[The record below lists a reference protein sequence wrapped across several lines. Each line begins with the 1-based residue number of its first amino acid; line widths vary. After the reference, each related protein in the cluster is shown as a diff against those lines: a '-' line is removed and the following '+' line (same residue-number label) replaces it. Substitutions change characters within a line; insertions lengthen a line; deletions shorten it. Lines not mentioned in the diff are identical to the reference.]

1 MFSYILYKYI
11 YKYSYHTCTILYYHI
26 YTILY
31 IITYTCICYQIL
43 ISHDS
48 PCEAMLP
55 STLIGVDCDP
65 AYSYL
70 PGTGQAINIGIV
82 YMY

>member
-1 MFSYILYKYI
+1 MYILY
-11 YKYSYHTCTILYYHI
+11 YHTYTYTIIYILYYHI

-31 IITYTCICYQIL
+31 IITYICYQVL

-55 STLIGVDCDP
+55 STLVGVDCDP

-70 PGTGQAINIGIV
+70 PGTGQSINIGIV